1 MTTTL
6 VEEALDAPEVPEF
19 TQIVPRSL
27 VIRRRP
33 LQESSQP
40 RAVQTARAS
49 SRSRA
54 KQASKTANV
63 IIKTEPKPQS
73 TPVPQAKKR
82 VDSGSW
88 LLYIGLGMIC
98 ALALAYLG
106 QLGYS
111 WGSTTLDDIRYGRP
125 RTTQV
130 DHFVGH
136 ELSHTPTHFTAIN
149 LKGQIYIIEL
159 PGGDPAHTRLLT
171 GPHLAGPGIDLA
183 PVSLDFSGDPHHPD
197 LLVEV
202 STVQVRFHNTGQG
215 YEAAR

>member
-1 MTTTL
+1 MSATL

-27 VIRRRP
+27 VVRRRP
-33 LQESSQP
+33 QQKSSQP
-40 RAVQTARAS
+40 RAVQTTRAS
-49 SRSRA
+49 SQTRPRQTSKPANA
-54 KQASKTANV
+54 KTQPAAPISQT
-63 IIKTEPKPQS
+63 
-73 TPVPQAKKR
+73 KKR
-82 VDSGSW
+82 IDSGSW

-98 ALALAYLG
+98 ALALSYLG
-106 QLGYS
+106 QLGYN

-136 ELSHTPTHFTAIN
+136 ELANTPTHFTAIN

-159 PGGDPAHTRLLT
+159 PGGDPAHTRLLI

-183 PVSLDFSGDPHHPD
+183 PVSLDFAGDPHHPD
-197 LLVEV
+197 LIVDV

-215 YEAAR
+215 YEATH